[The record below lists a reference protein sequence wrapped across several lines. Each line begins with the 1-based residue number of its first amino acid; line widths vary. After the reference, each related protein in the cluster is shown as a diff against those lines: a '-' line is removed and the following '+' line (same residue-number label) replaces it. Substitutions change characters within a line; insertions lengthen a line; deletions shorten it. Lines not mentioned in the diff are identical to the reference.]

1 MRTIRRLRQEKGLS
15 IRKLARKSGL
25 HWTTIWKA
33 EKGGRIP
40 SLVTLH
46 KLAKALRVPLTDLLT
61 GA

>member
-1 MRTIRRLRQEKGLS
+1 MRSIRRLRLEKGLS
-15 IRKLARKSGL
+15 IRRLARRAGL
-25 HWTTIWKA
+25 HWTTIWKV
-33 EKGGRIP
+33 EKAGRIP